1 MSSGRI
7 TMQDIANACGLS
19 RNTVSKVFN
28 GRGTVPQTTREL
40 VLRTAKEIGYGS
52 PVNESSAVSGS
63 AGSIALLTRFFPGEN
78 HFGSTFLTSFTDW
91 ISRSGYSMKIYEISA
106 EELRDKRLPPHFI
119 PDQIAGILGIEI
131 FDPDY
136 LNMICTLGIPTVLTD
151 SPADGIGS
159 LMACDYVTMENMAGV
174 SAIVRQL
181 AASGAR
187 RFGFVGDKNHCGS
200 FRERWMGF
208 QLGLRVSGLSL
219 DKSLCICE
227 PDESPYTSA
236 EWLLSKMNEMPSIP
250 DAFVCA
256 NDHLAI
262 HVMLALKRQ
271 GYNIPQDVMVTGFDG
286 AAQSAFTDPP
296 LTTVHIPGAEIGQIA
311 ARVLLKRIR
320 ENTFPYGWIRV
331 RTTPVWRGSTR

>member
-1 MSSGRI
+1 
-7 TMQDIANACGLS
+7 MQDIANACGLS

-63 AGSIALLTRFFPGEN
+63 AGNIALLTRFFPGEN

-151 SPADGIGS
+151 SPADGISS

-174 SAIVRQL
+174 SAIVRQQVK
-181 AASGAR
+181 AGQE
-187 RFGFVGDKNHCGS
+187 GS
-200 FRERWMGF
+200 VLWEIRITADLSVNGGWVSSS
-208 QLGLRVSGLSL
+208 VSGF
-219 DKSLCICE
+219 
-227 PDESPYTSA
+227 PAFRWT
-236 EWLLSKMNEMPSIP
+236 NPSVSVNRTNRPIP
-250 DAFVCA
+250 VPNGCCQ
-256 NDHLAI
+256 
-262 HVMLALKRQ
+262 K
-271 GYNIPQDVMVTGFDG
+271 
-286 AAQSAFTDPP
+286 
-296 LTTVHIPGAEIGQIA
+296 
-311 ARVLLKRIR
+311 
-320 ENTFPYGWIRV
+320 
-331 RTTPVWRGSTR
+331 

>member
-151 SPADGIGS
+151 SPADGISS

-200 FRERWMGF
+200 FRERWVGF

-296 LTTVHIPGAEIGQIA
+296 LTTVHIPGTEIGQIA
-311 ARVLLKRIR
+311 ARVLLNRIR
-320 ENTFPYGWIRV
+320 KNTFPYSWIRV